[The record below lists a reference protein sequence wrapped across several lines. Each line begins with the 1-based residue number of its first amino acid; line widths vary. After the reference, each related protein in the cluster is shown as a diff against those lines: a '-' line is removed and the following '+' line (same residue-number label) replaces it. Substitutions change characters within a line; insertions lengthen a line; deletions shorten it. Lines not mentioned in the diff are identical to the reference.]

1 MNNNESNRRAL
12 LGMSLPELLAVTIR
26 LGLPKFAAGQI
37 ARWLYVNHADSIEQM
52 TNLPKTARWRLSEE
66 YEIGNSAPVDA
77 QRSTDGTVKYLF
89 RTKAGDYIESVYIP
103 DGERGTLCV
112 SSQVGCKMGCTF
124 CMTGR
129 QGYSA
134 QLTVSDIL
142 NQIYSLPERDR
153 LTNVWDRGSPLTTRI
168 TCLQACGC

>member
-1 MNNNESNRRAL
+1 MNNHEPQRQAL
-12 LGMSLPELLAVTIR
+12 LGMAPPELLAVTAR
-26 LGLPKFAAGQI
+26 LGLPKFTAGQI
-37 ARWLYVNHADSIEQM
+37 ARWLYVNHADSIEEM
-52 TNLPKTARWRLSEE
+52 TNLSKAARQRLSEE
-66 YEIGNSAPVDA
+66 YEVGNSEPVDA

-103 DGERGTLCV
+103 DGERATLCV

-134 QLTVSDIL
+134 QLAVSDIL
-142 NQIYSLPERDR
+142 NQIREILHLDG
-153 LTNVWDRGSPLTTRI
+153 TRGAL
-168 TCLQACGC
+168 